1 MNTKQKKT
9 IIIATMLIFITSCL
23 VTYHLYLWLRTN
35 PIWQVEGIPF
45 SDKFKIAYSTSTNN
59 SFFGQNMINQIYFLK
74 ANKDITFV
82 VIVED
87 RLFEGYKQEL
97 YYKGNLVSWVFFDEK
112 PKNKNFKISLFNIIN
127 TNNGHYWLLR
137 LPDENSDLLMWCDSK
152 YSKFSFMYTHTV
164 VQDIIKY
171 GSVITSRRGKDKL
184 LPIALDSAYTS
195 GDWQSF
201 MLLSDLLLQCDKNKY
216 ANLVNHYASG
226 YFSSQELRQ
235 NAQSKFTEDSV
246 VEYAKKMKAKY
257 KL

>member
-9 IIIATMLIFITSCL
+9 IIIATMMIIITSCL

-35 PIWQVEGIPF
+35 PIWQVEGISF
-45 SDKFKIAYSTSTNN
+45 SDKFQIAYSTSTNN

-74 ANKDITFV
+74 ANKDVTFV

-97 YYKGNLVSWVFFDEK
+97 YYKGNLVSWVFSDEK

-127 TNNGHYWLLR
+127 TKNGHYWLLR
-137 LPDENSDLLMWCDSK
+137 LPEENSDLLMWCDSK
-152 YSKFSFMYTHTV
+152 YSKFSFMYTETV

-171 GSVITSRRGKDKL
+171 GAVYTSRRGKDKL
-184 LPIALDSAYTS
+184 LLVALNSAYTS
-195 GDWQSF
+195 GDRQSF
-201 MLLSDLLLQCDKNKY
+201 MLLSDLLLQCDRSKY
-216 ANLVNHYASG
+216 ANLVNRYATRS
-226 YFSSQELRQ
+226 FSSRERSQ
-235 NAQSKFTEDSV
+235 NAQSKITEDAV
-246 VEYAKKMKAKY
+246 VAYAKQMKAKF